1 MRTSLVATLV
11 LLVACEK
18 KPAPPPA
25 PAPAVSTTTVASPAI
40 TPSTPAPAPDEPMPN
55 ATAASSAPAATSVP
69 PAVAPAPSVVA
80 SAPVASSAPTPAPSA
95 SGPKTFACGGA
106 GLPKCPLQKWMA
118 EVMQPA
124 MKGNDPAKLTAALE
138 QSAKYGPP
146 GYTDWNKWVKAGVAA
161 LAKDKNVAAAKPSCT
176 GCHTDYKPR
185 YKAEDRD
192 RPL

>member
-25 PAPAVSTTTVASPAI
+25 PSPAVSTTTVASPAI

-55 ATAASSAPAATSVP
+55 ATAASSAPAATALP

-80 SAPVASSAPTPAPSA
+80 SAAPVASSAPAPSA

-176 GCHTDYKPR
+176 GCHTDYKQR

>member
-55 ATAASSAPAATSVP
+55 ATAASSAPAATALP
-69 PAVAPAPSVVA
+69 PAVAPAPSVA

>member
-25 PAPAVSTTTVASPAI
+25 PSPAVSTTTVASPAI

-55 ATAASSAPAATSVP
+55 ATAASSAPAATALR
-69 PAVAPAPSVVA
+69 PAVAPSVVA
-80 SAPVASSAPTPAPSA
+80 SAPPVASSAPAPSPSA

-124 MKGNDPAKLTAALE
+124 MKGNDPAKLAAALE

-146 GYTDWNKWVKAGVAA
+146 GYADWNKWVKAGVAA

>member
-1 MRTSLVATLV
+1 
-11 LLVACEK
+11 
-18 KPAPPPA
+18 
-25 PAPAVSTTTVASPAI
+25 
-40 TPSTPAPAPDEPMPN
+40 
-55 ATAASSAPAATSVP
+55 
-69 PAVAPAPSVVA
+69 
-80 SAPVASSAPTPAPSA
+80 
-95 SGPKTFACGGA
+95 
-106 GLPKCPLQKWMA
+106 
-118 EVMQPA
+118 

-176 GCHTDYKPR
+176 GCHTDYKQR